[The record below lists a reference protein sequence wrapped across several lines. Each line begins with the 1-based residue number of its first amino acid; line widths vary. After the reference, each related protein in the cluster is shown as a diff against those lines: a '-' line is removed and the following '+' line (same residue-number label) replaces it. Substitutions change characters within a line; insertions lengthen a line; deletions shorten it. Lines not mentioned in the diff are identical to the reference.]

1 MATHKSA
8 QKRIRRNAR
17 RREFN
22 RSNLTRMRTAVKALR
37 AALAAGDLDRARPM
51 LRATTSLIDRLARKG
66 VLHDN
71 AAARTKSRLSRDLR
85 RLEAGAPAR

>member
-8 QKRIRRNAR
+8 EKRIRRNTR

-22 RSNLTRMRTAVKALR
+22 RSNLTRMRSAVKALR
-37 AALAAGDLDRARPM
+37 AALAARDLDKAGPM
-51 LRATTSLIDRLARKG
+51 LRATTALIDRLARKG
-66 VLHDN
+66 VLHPN
-71 AAARTKSRLSRDLR
+71 AAARTKSRLSRGLR